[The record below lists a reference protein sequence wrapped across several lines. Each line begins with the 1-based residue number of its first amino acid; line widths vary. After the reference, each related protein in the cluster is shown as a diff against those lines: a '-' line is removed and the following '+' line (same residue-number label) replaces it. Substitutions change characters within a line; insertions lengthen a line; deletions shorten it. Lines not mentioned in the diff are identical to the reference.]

1 MKVFVWVLLVAYLID
16 MGLRYE
22 EYRQELMGL
31 NKAWISLQTVEII
44 SSLEKGLEMDILK
57 SEERIM
63 MTMDDR
69 CMAYRYFVYFQIKL
83 YALHQCTTVLLHNML
98 FMVFRVTPMSVS
110 FSESYLISDLKL
122 VLL

>member
-1 MKVFVWVLLVAYLID
+1 MWVLLVAYLTD

-44 SSLEKGLEMDILK
+44 SSLEKGFEMDILK

-69 CMAYRYFVYFQIKL
+69 CMAYRYFVCFQIKL
-83 YALHQCTTVLLHNML
+83 YAFYINVILYCCTTCC
-98 FMVFRVTPMSVS
+98 SWC
-110 FSESYLISDLKL
+110 SE
-122 VLL
+122 